1 MNFIPIEATSF
12 THTVPVIVQSPSST
26 HTEEGKPLVVTCKVE
41 GFPEP
46 RLDFFKEG
54 NLIKNNDN
62 FTVG

>member
-1 MNFIPIEATSF
+1 MNFIPIETTSL
-12 THTVPVIVQSPSST
+12 TRTAPVIVQSPSST
-26 HTEEGKPLVVTCKVE
+26 DAEEGKLLVVTCKVE

-54 NLIKNNDN
+54 NLIKNNGT